1 MGFFNEL
8 FGKKEVPRTGSV
20 YSLECS
26 LHPYRLE
33 ANKNTS
39 IDLDISVKN
48 RFDREQ
54 LTSIV
59 IVTPKTIG
67 FDQSALSNQREI
79 RLGDLNPKET
89 RNLKIQVW
97 GTGRTNRGDY
107 HVAVFAIAH
116 YRDYS
121 YVLNETKKVL
131 DLRVV

>member
-1 MGFFNEL
+1 MGFFKDL
-8 FGKKEVPRTGSV
+8 FGKKEVPRSDAV

-33 ANKNTS
+33 AHKSSSLDLEIRLKN
-39 IDLDISVKN
+39 N
-48 RFDREQ
+48 FDREQ

-67 FDQSALSNQREI
+67 FDQSALSCQREI
-79 RLGDLNPKET
+79 RLGLLAPGEAKD
-89 RNLKIQVW
+89 LKIQVW
-97 GTGRTNRGDY
+97 GTQRTAKGDY
-107 HVAVFAIAH
+107 HVAVFAISH

-131 DLRVV
+131 ELRVV

>member
-1 MGFFNEL
+1 MGFFKDL
-8 FGKKEVPRTGSV
+8 FGKKEVPRSSAV

-26 LHPYRLE
+26 LHPYRIE
-33 ANKNTS
+33 ANKNYS
-39 IDLDISVKN
+39 IDLEISVKN
-48 RFDREQ
+48 LFEREQ

-67 FDQSALSNQREI
+67 FDQSALSSQREI
-79 RLGDLNPKET
+79 RLGNLNPGET
-89 RNLKIQVW
+89 RNLKVAVW
-97 GTGRTNRGDY
+97 GTGRTNRGGY
-107 HVAVFAIAH
+107 HVAVFAISH